1 MSGTRSDEKKDAK
14 FYISKED
21 WNKVIAYAESSYH
34 QMKAEIGGQMVVVE
48 DEDGDFII
56 KDPVI
61 LKQEVSGGNCE
72 MEAEALALHYSKMVS
87 EHGDKVR
94 HCWWHS
100 HHTMAAFWSGTD
112 NATIMA
118 SKSHDFTVSLV
129 VNLKQE
135 YKLRIQF
142 FYPFEHEE
150 NVTLN
155 FLEDIDE
162 VRDDKLDAEVK
173 ELCSKT
179 TVAVTTY
186 NKNTRTYVNGNQSTL
201 WTKQDQTEVDDYNM
215 YGYGVNSY
223 GDGYGYRRNP
233 NVDMDKVP
241 ADKVKPINDLIE
253 EMQDKLIED
262 DDVTYT
268 QYLEMRK
275 TINASIKGYNLQVKL
290 MDKNELEALVYHYW
304 PDDFLENIKGRDT
317 VVH

>member
-1 MSGTRSDEKKDAK
+1 MSATRSDEKKDAK

-72 MEAEALALHYSKMVS
+72 MEAEALALHYSKMVG
-87 EHGDKVR
+87 EHGDNVR

-186 NKNTRTYVNGNQSTL
+186 KARTYATGNQTGL
-201 WTKQDQTEVDDYNM
+201 WSKQDQKEVDDYNM
-215 YGYGVNSY
+215 YGYGVNAY
-223 GDGYGYRRNP
+223 GDGFGYQRNTS
-233 NVDMDKVP
+233 VDMDKVP
-241 ADKVKPINDLIE
+241 EDKVKPINDLIE

-262 DDVTYT
+262 DNVTYT

-275 TINASIKGYNLQVKL
+275 TINASIKGYNLQIKL
-290 MDKNELEALVYHYW
+290 MNKNELEALVYHYW

-317 VVH
+317 VVHK